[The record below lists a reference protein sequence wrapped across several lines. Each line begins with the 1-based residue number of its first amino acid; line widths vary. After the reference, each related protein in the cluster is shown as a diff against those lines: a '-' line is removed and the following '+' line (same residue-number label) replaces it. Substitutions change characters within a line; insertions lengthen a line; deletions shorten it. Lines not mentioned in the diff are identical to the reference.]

1 MTTTLTVSTSDW
13 IWLSW
18 IVSNASDGAG
28 GKVRGRGRPK
38 KRASVGVIEPQASS
52 SAITNSP
59 GIYSELSC
67 HMYVT
72 FTQPSVL

>member
-18 IVSNASDGAG
+18 IVSNAALAFT
-28 GKVRGRGRPK
+28 VRGRGRPK